1 MEATD
6 QPGPPLPGRNGR
18 RRSVRRLLGLLGVD
32 DPLPIDPDLAPDDTG
47 SPSLTHVAHAPHL
60 RRARPGVLGA
70 IAAGGFLGT
79 LARYEVELA
88 WPTAAGHFP
97 AATFAINT
105 SGALLLGLFLV
116 AAVERRRPGPH
127 LRPCVATGL
136 LGGWTTYSTLA
147 VEAVTLSRGGHS
159 PMAIAYL
166 ALSLVAGLA
175 AAAAGIALGRVHHTV
190 FAAEVAVQTEG
201 DGGDPR

>member
-1 MEATD
+1 M
-6 QPGPPLPGRNGR
+6 
-18 RRSVRRLLGLLGVD
+18 RRLFGMLGVG

-60 RRARPGVLGA
+60 RRARSGVLLA

-97 AATFAINT
+97 MATFAINT
-105 SGALLLGLFLV
+105 SGAFVLGLFLA
-116 AAVERRRPGPH
+116 AAVERRQPGPH
-127 LRPCVATGL
+127 LRPFVATGL

-147 VEAVTLSRGGHS
+147 VEAVALSRGGHS
-159 PMAIAYL
+159 PGAVAYL
-166 ALSLVAGLA
+166 ALSLVAGLTA
-175 AAAAGIALGRVHHTV
+175 ATAGIALGRVHQTV
-190 FAAEVAVQTEG
+190 SAAEVAVQTED
-201 DGGDPR
+201 DGGDSR